1 MPRSCLTAIPR
12 SRSTVALDADSLCG
26 NLVVRRPLNADRFQP
41 FGMRGTKLLSD
52 LLTDRH
58 YSRIDKLHA
67 LVVTDDE
74 GIVWVVNERP
84 AAPLCHYRL
93 DAACAVSQYG
103 SGRCAWFFKMFI

>member
-1 MPRSCLTAIPR
+1 MHYVYPHATQLFDGHSAQPKHG
-12 SRSTVALDADSLCG
+12 ALDADSLCG

-74 GIVWVVNERP
+74 
-84 AAPLCHYRL
+84 A
-93 DAACAVSQYG
+93 SYG
-103 SGRCAWFFKMFI
+103 W